1 MKLEVKRPEQHVQ
14 FCLDGALYAQ
24 YSAAEEELK
33 EARKKDLATKDAR
46 LNSATTKL
54 ARDLV
59 ELRGR
64 IQQESVSFLLR
75 AMNRKDWSTLTAEN
89 PPREGNPVDKPYG
102 YNIEAVID
110 AAIPRSIVS
119 VTKDGEPIEFNP
131 AEDWDGTADEMTD
144 RQYEDFGMAVIALN
158 RGRQEVPFSLD
169 AYRRIQGSA
178 ETSKPPSASASA

>member
-1 MKLEVKRPEQHVQ
+1 MKLEVKRPEQTVQ

-24 YSAAEEELK
+24 YATAEEELK
-33 EARKKDLATKDAR
+33 EARRQDLAVKDGR
-46 LNSATTKL
+46 LNNSTTAL
-54 ARDLV
+54 ARQVV

-64 IQQESVSFLLR
+64 IQEESVSFLMR
-75 AMNRKDWSTLTAEN
+75 GMNRKDWATLTAEN
-89 PPREGNPVDKPYG
+89 PPRDGNPVDKPYG
-102 YNIEAVID
+102 FNVEAVID

-119 VTKDGEPIEFNP
+119 VTKAGEPVEFDP
-131 AEDWDGTADEMTD
+131 AKDWDGTADGMTD

-178 ETSKPPSASASA
+178 TT